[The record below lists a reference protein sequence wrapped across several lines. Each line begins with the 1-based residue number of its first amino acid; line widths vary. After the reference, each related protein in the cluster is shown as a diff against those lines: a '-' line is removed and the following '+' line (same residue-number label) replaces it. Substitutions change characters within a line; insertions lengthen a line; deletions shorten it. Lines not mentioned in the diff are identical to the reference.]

1 MVAVY
6 YKGGEFYPKIF
17 RRFVFGLI
25 IAQMTITGQFILKEA
40 RHEAYATI
48 ALMFLTYTFLR
59 STRARYDAQSSVLPL
74 EIATVM
80 DMRCSQEEAGR
91 ALNRLD
97 GNLKPSFSYDGETS
111 SVASGST
118 YASDEEGRAI
128 GPFDPFENA
137 YLQPA
142 LRADPQA
149 RPEQPCPPAQLGRP
163 DTSAGLN
170 HGPTQ
175 LNPVSWTDDKA
186 TVQLKSL
193 NQEDRH
199 QLDMWWKDQMKLA
212 GKQRFLKILVGEES
226 GSLRLGKAMR
236 SNQSGRQCS

>member
-1 MVAVY
+1 MAL
-6 YKGGEFYPKIF
+6 GGEFYPKIF

-80 DMRCSQEEAGR
+80 DMRCALEEGNKNLTGDESQI
-91 ALNRLD
+91 LQ
-97 GNLKPSFSYDGETS
+97 SISYDGDS
-111 SVASGST
+111 ASVASATTSL
-118 YASDEEGRAI
+118 SDQAGRAI
-128 GPFDPFENA
+128 GPYDPFENA

-163 DTSAGLN
+163 DTSAGWPN
-170 HGPTQ
+170 GPNQ
-175 LNPVSWTDDKA
+175 LNPVSWSDDKA

-199 QLDMWWKDQMKLA
+199 QLDKWWKDQVKLA
-212 GKQRFLKILVGEES
+212 GKQRFLRILVGEES
-226 GSLRLGKAMR
+226 GSLRLGKIVR
-236 SNQSGRQCS
+236 SHQGNRPIV

>member
-1 MVAVY
+1 MFIAY
-6 YKGGEFYPKIF
+6 CLGGEFYPKIF

-48 ALMFLTYTFLR
+48 ALMFFTYTFLR
-59 STRARYDAQSSVLPL
+59 STRARYDAQSTVLPL
-74 EIATVM
+74 EVATVM
-80 DMRCSQEEAGR
+80 DMRCAQEEETR
-91 ALNRLD
+91 ALRNA
-97 GNLKPSFSYDGETS
+97 GNPLKQLFPYDGDTA

-118 YASDEEGRAI
+118 CVSDDDGRAI

-163 DTSAGLN
+163 DTSAGWTN
-170 HGPTQ
+170 GPSQ
-175 LNPVSWTDDKA
+175 LNPVSWSDDKA

-199 QLDMWWKDQMKLA
+199 QLDKWWKDQMKLA
-212 GKQRFLKILVGEES
+212 GHQRFLNILVGEES
-226 GSLRLGKAMR
+226 GSLRLGKIIR
-236 SNQSGRQCS
+236 KSDRPN